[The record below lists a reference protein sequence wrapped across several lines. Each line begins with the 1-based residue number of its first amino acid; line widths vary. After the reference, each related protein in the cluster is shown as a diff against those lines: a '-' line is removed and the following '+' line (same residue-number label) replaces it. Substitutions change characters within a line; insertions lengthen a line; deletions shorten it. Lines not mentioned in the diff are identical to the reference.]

1 MKTPI
6 ALFLSLFFLG
16 TSQIVRAQ
24 NQDAILGTWWN
35 TEKSAKIEIIKNDDV
50 YLGKIIFLTREE
62 NGEGPFLDTENSD
75 PDLRD
80 RPLMGLSILSGLK
93 YNKGAWEDGEIYD
106 PESGKT
112 YSCEVKLEGEDKLK
126 VKGYIGVSWVGRTVE
141 WTRIK

>member
-1 MKTPI
+1 MKITI
-6 ALFLSLFFLG
+6 AFFLSLFFFG
-16 TSQIVRAQ
+16 TSQGVLAQ

-35 TEKSAKIEIIKNDDV
+35 TEKSAKIEILRNGDE
-50 YLGKIIFLTREE
+50 YLGKIISLTREVS
-62 NGEGPFLDTENSD
+62 GEGPFLDTENSD
-75 PDLRD
+75 PNLRD

-112 YSCEVKLEGEDKLK
+112 YSCEVKLEGENILK